1 MDATNV
7 SVFLEDYVHLKSNF
21 RGLKFRINTAIRG
34 KFEVLKKKLVL
45 DQFLLF
51 CHLSSKWN
59 HRKTSSEHFI
69 DIFERVFGLFLIK
82 MLSLVE
88 LKGTHVDLVK
98 GKNETNLKQHSP

>member
-69 DIFERVFGLFLIK
+69 DIFERFLIM

-88 LKGTHVDLVK
+88 LKRTHVDLVK
-98 GKNETNLKQHSP
+98 GKYETNLKQHSP

>member
-7 SVFLEDYVHLKSNF
+7 SVFLEGYVHLKSNF
-21 RGLKFRINTAIRG
+21 RGLKFRINTIRG

-69 DIFERVFGLFLIK
+69 DIFERFLIM

-88 LKGTHVDLVK
+88 LKRTHVDLVK
-98 GKNETNLKQHSP
+98 GKYETNLKQHSP